1 MQHQL
6 VFLHLGCFAW
16 QGRHVDLDAPGV
28 QLQWFFE
35 ASSYEMTTLTLAVSS
50 SMNLIYNPAS
60 SVVVPL
66 MQPGSENFIY
76 AAVDSTSSAPCLDCI
91 AALTARRE

>member
-1 MQHQL
+1 MVTWTPPSGQL
-6 VFLHLGCFAW
+6 EWIF
-16 QGRHVDLDAPGV
+16 DAPPC
-28 QLQWFFE
+28 
-35 ASSYEMTTLTLAVSS
+35 EMTTLTLAVSS